1 MSKKQPQTE
10 KTLSLNSAQLISK
23 LKTAYKYKSMRI
35 SSVKIGGM
43 ELKPASFRGI
53 VFKYKQ

>member
-10 KTLSLNSAQLISK
+10 KTLSLNSAQLTSK
-23 LKTAYKYKSMRI
+23 LKSAYKYKSMRI

-53 VFKYKQ
+53 VFKYQK